1 LAIRR
6 RKPQKPL
13 TYVERLYQ
21 DLAAQRNQVAAEV
34 KELEAKLAE
43 KRRELRPLDEAMAAL
58 KKPGR
63 GR

>member
-1 LAIRR
+1 
-6 RKPQKPL
+6 L